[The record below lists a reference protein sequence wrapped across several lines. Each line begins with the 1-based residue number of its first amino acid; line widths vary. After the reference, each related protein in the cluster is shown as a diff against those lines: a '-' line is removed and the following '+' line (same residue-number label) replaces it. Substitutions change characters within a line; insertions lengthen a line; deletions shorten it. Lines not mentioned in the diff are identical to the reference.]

1 MTFEYRLPR
10 ELESFARVSHPH
22 TTPPYLELLIQES
35 TLIRHYLL
43 PGSRDPYTNELTPRE
58 RREIWHYSL
67 SDRGYTL
74 FSLREEP
81 NIIAVLEYW
90 TNRMEYR
97 KTLYTHD

>member
-10 ELESFARVSHPH
+10 ELESFARVHHPQ
-22 TTPPYLELLIQES
+22 TTPPYFEFLIQES
-35 TLIRHYLL
+35 TLLHTHTLDY
-43 PGSRDPYTNELTPRE
+43 DADTPPS

-67 SDRGYTL
+67 SDRGYTW

-90 TNRMEYR
+90 NVRMEYR